1 MIRVTENSKFI
12 MFNTI
17 LKFFAELGLH
27 GEIGYSDS
35 IEIISLSNLYLM
47 LLLVSAIGIL
57 SLITR
62 RFPLKED

>member
-12 MFNTI
+12 MFNAI

>member
-35 IEIISLSNLYLM
+35 IEIISLSNMYLM